1 MPCTGLVNT
10 SPKVLFRYQILQE
23 KSEHSYFVTHD
34 YDGPGRL
41 LNVLCAF
48 NLRPASTGEVCK
60 KG

>member
-10 SPKVLFRYQILQE
+10 SPKVLFRCQNIKE